1 MPLICARDADI
12 CLSALMVFSS
22 TDRMARSAFAIN
34 VKINTFFAI
43 YSADTPT
50 NVLPSMHVV
59 GCMAVLAVTFDSKYL
74 KKVRIPAVIIAVA
87 ICAATVFVKQHSILD
102 VAAAIPLCAI
112 GYYFAYVR
120 TPKKSRSAVP
130 DVTR

>member
-1 MPLICARDADI
+1 M
-12 CLSALMVFSS
+12 
-22 TDRMARSAFAIN
+22 
-34 VKINTFFAI
+34 
-43 YSADTPT
+43 
-50 NVLPSMHVV
+50 
-59 GCMAVLAVTFDSKYL
+59 GVLAAVFDSQYL
-74 KKVRIPAVIIAVA
+74 KKARIPSVIVA
-87 ICAATVFVKQHSILD
+87 ATICAATVFVKQHSILD